1 MIKMAVAQK
10 MENKFCANGLGEK
23 KNLQKRKKNRR
34 RRGKK
39 GKAYTRSAGLV
50 KFRGTVGPYK
60 VGEKV

>member
-10 MENKFCANGLGEK
+10 MENKFCVNGLGGKVYK
-23 KNLQKRKKNRR
+23 KKKNRR
-34 RRGKK
+34 RKGKK

>member
-10 MENKFCANGLGEK
+10 MENKFCVNGLREK
-23 KNLQKRKKNRR
+23 IYKKKKKNRR
-34 RRGKK
+34 RKGKK

>member
-1 MIKMAVAQK
+1 MCEQCWGEGKKMKAQK
-10 MENKFCANGLGEK
+10 
-23 KNLQKRKKNRR
+23 R
-34 RRGKK
+34 KK

>member
-1 MIKMAVAQK
+1 
-10 MENKFCANGLGEK
+10 MENKFCVSRAGRK
-23 KNLQKRKKNRR
+23 KKMKEQKR
-34 RRGKK
+34 KK